1 MFLISGTRV
10 ASKLKSTAET
20 NSFKHT
26 FGNPVSGWHLVSG
39 FPKKTKKRI
48 RRQITGNDYRMGT
61 ATPVATASTPVSK
74 SDSITTVLYPTATM
88 VSQLISAVAS
98 ATRIRVL
105 TTTERVLEM
114 KSESGQTGIYPPP
127 SLKPT
132 VFTTLS
138 ATKVQS
144 TVFPSAPGVTT
155 LPAIPTRTSD
165 MIVVATE
172 PSALSST
179 PQLAATP
186 TETLP
191 TLPAIPTR
199 TSDMM
204 FVATE
209 PSTSSSTPQLA
220 ASPTEISFSLS
231 STVHSLKETSSTVVE
246 AVAVMS
252 TITVS
257 SIEPAKTTTRKEINA
272 TETSISMLPTTP
284 RRTVSTGT
292 KPKNISAKPVTTPPV
307 IWINSAP
314 MLNIEKV
321 IRRIIVFVGQKVLYR
336 IPEDLFYDKEDGNTR
351 NLTLQLQTRDGKP
364 VPSNSWIK
372 LHQDRQEIYGLPL
385 DESFKLYF
393 FKLVAT
399 DSGKKSAWDD
409 FEIVVQEAQ
418 EENSLTFNVKILL
431 DYNTFIKNTTLHMLL
446 LEKVASF
453 FGVNVTNVRVLSF
466 AKGSVIFSF
475 TFDFLKNE
483 PCDHDEIKV
492 LISKFQ
498 MSSGDLS
505 EKFRSSLLPEFP
517 TESGTYALSE
527 SCSDIVY
534 AIETKRGPKTEDDK
548 AWWVYA
554 IIPAVALVALLIIAC
569 VVIIRRKQKKKE
581 EKDFMKDRSA
591 YLHLFQKT
599 PTVMEDEYELKDRN
613 PLM

>member
-186 TETLP
+186 TE
-191 TLPAIPTR
+191 
-199 TSDMM
+199 
-204 FVATE
+204 
-209 PSTSSSTPQLA
+209 
-220 ASPTEISFSLS
+220 ISFSLS

-399 DSGKKSAWDD
+399 DSGKKSAWVD